1 MYVQQTSFLT
11 LLELE
16 RNCYQFH

>member
-1 MYVQQTSFLT
+1 MLQPVSVET

-16 RNCYQFH
+16 RL